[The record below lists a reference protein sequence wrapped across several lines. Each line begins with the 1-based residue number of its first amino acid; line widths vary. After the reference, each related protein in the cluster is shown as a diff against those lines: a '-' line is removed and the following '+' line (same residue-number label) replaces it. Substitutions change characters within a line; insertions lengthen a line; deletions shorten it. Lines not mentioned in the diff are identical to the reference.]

1 MNATVWDATVW
12 DATGWDA
19 TGWDATGW
27 DATRLALVVAAAAPA
42 CNGMTVEAVWTTAC
56 PEQISASP
64 CSPAWLMTA
73 A

>member
-1 MNATVWDATVW
+1 MTATVWDAM
-12 DATGWDA
+12 GWDA
-19 TGWDATGW
+19 MGW

-42 CNGMTVEAVWTTAC
+42 CNGMTVGAVWTTAC